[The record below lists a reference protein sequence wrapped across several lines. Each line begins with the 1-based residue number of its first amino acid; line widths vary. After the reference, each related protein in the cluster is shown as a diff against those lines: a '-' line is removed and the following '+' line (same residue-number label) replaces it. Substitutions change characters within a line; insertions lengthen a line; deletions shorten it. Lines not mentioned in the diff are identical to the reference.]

1 MLKRRSREII
11 GLILVLINTFYLK
24 AQSIVPFVNDGR
36 NVISNKEYLQPFYNK
51 LMLLKDS
58 QFQINILHI
67 GDSHLQ
73 ADFLTQRMRDL
84 FESKAGRGLIVPCRV
99 AKTNESRMYKTK
111 TYSAWQSRRAVKTDS
126 DLPIGIGGITVQTFD
141 DTASIVLE
149 VKDNIGFNSIK
160 IFHQNDE
167 TAFDL
172 MVTDENGNELKQQD
186 FKESKLP
193 HETIFTANQTIHSVI
208 IQNRKNNYAQWQS
221 IIYGIYV
228 CNSEAGV
235 IYSSVGVNGAEYRHY
250 NDAKFFA
257 EQTQSLNPDLIILS
271 LGTNEAANTKFEE
284 AVFYNQIQN
293 LVNDL
298 QNFNPNARILLTTP
312 ADSYRRR
319 KQFNP
324 IMRRVSE
331 TIVSYCKD
339 NNIACWDLYHISGG
353 YKSARFWKK
362 YQLFAK
368 DNLHYNVRGYQL
380 QADLLYQAII
390 NSKY

>member
-1 MLKRRSREII
+1 MLKRKNKGII
-11 GLILVLINTFYLK
+11 SLLLVMISTLCLK
-24 AQSIVPFVNDGR
+24 AQSIVPFVKDER
-36 NVISNKEYLQPFYNK
+36 NIISSKEYLQPFYTK
-51 LMLLKDS
+51 LALLKDS

-111 TYSAWQSRRAVKTDS
+111 TYSTWQSRRAVKTDS
-126 DLPIGIGGITVQTFD
+126 DLPIGIGGITIQTFD

-172 MVTDENGNELKQQD
+172 VVTDENGNELKQQD
-186 FKESKLP
+186 FKDNKLP
-193 HETIFTANQTIHSVI
+193 HETVFRANQTIYSVI
-208 IQNRKNNYAQWQS
+208 IQNRKNSYAQWQS

-228 CNSEAGV
+228 CNNEAGV
-235 IYSSVGVNGAEYRHY
+235 IYSSLGVNGAEYRHY

-257 EQTQSLNPDLIILS
+257 EQTQSLAPDLIILS

-284 AVFYNQIQN
+284 ANFYNQIQN

-298 QNFNPNARILLTTP
+298 QNFNPNALILLTTP
-312 ADSYRRR
+312 ADSYRRK

-324 IMRRVSE
+324 IMKRVSQ
-331 TIVSYCKD
+331 TIVNYCKD
-339 NNIACWDLYHISGG
+339 NNIACWDLYNISGG

-380 QADLLYQAII
+380 QAELLYQAII
-390 NSKY
+390 NSK